1 MITNELCQI
10 LYEDRPK
17 HIQISC
23 MAYLYMVKS
32 ETWKSVDTASCKSR
46 TESVIIETG
55 AQKEMSKL

>member
-1 MITNELCQI
+1 
-10 LYEDRPK
+10 
-17 HIQISC
+17 